1 MFAKIR
7 KGNGFGGCL
16 DYITRVKQ
24 DDKPIEKRVWKILDS
39 DGVRIADDEKDW
51 RKRAAADI
59 VPVQGHIKFAIPKGL
74 SSQ

>member
-39 DGVRIADDEKDW
+39 DGVRIADDEKDGEES
-51 RKRAAADI
+51 RC
-59 VPVQGHIKFAIPKGL
+59 
-74 SSQ
+74 